1 MRQKAKGGGVINYAE
16 HPPAPA
22 LDGLVKAFW
31 RLEAHGDAGAWIDH
45 QAVPDGCVEIIART
59 RGRSRW
65 GGEQPALFAAGY
77 NDAPVTFAF
86 SGDACF
92 VAARLWPWAW
102 PFVCDLPLAAIRNL
116 WAPIAAPAFATI
128 AEAEAVLA
136 DRLRGA
142 PVATVGRA
150 ILAAASVAD
159 MRARAGLSPRALQ
172 RWFETHVGLPPR
184 RYLALL
190 RFQKA
195 FADMRSEGSLADHA
209 AGHGFADQAH
219 MARAFRGLA
228 GVPAGQA
235 RRRAK
240 GPFLR

>member
-1 MRQKAKGGGVINYAE
+1 MIDYAE
-16 HPPAPA
+16 HPPAPE
-22 LDGLVKAFW
+22 LDGLVKTYW
-31 RLEAHGDAGAWIDH
+31 RLEARGDADVWIDH

-77 NDAPVTFAF
+77 NDAPIAFAF

-102 PFVCDLPLAAIRNL
+102 PFVGDLPLAAIRNR
-116 WAPIAAPAFATI
+116 WAPLGAPAFATMV
-128 AEAEAVLA
+128 EAESILIEK
-136 DRLRGA
+136 LRGA
-142 PVATVGRA
+142 PTAAIGRA
-150 ILAAASVAD
+150 IIASATVAE
-159 MRARAGLSPRALQ
+159 MRVHTGLSPRALQ
-172 RWFETHVGLPPR
+172 RWFEAHVGLPPR
-184 RYLALL
+184 HYLRLL

-195 FADMRSEGSLADHA
+195 FAGMTGEGTLADHA

-228 GVPAGQA
+228 GLPAGQA

>member
-1 MRQKAKGGGVINYAE
+1 MIDYAE
-16 HPPAPA
+16 YPPPPS

-31 RLEAHGDAGAWIDH
+31 RLTAHGAPDAWTDH
-45 QAVPDGCVEIIART
+45 QAVPDGCIEIIART

-65 GGEQPALFAAGY
+65 NEEQPALFAAGY
-77 NDAPVTFAF
+77 NDAPIAFAF

-102 PFVCDLPLAAIRNL
+102 PFVSDLPLATIRNR
-116 WAPIAAPAFATI
+116 WAPLDAPVFATI
-128 AEAEAVLA
+128 AEAEAVLTE
-136 DRLRGA
+136 RLRRA
-142 PVATVGRA
+142 PTATIGRA
-150 ILAAASVAD
+150 ILAAASVAEI
-159 MRARAGLSPRALQ
+159 RASTGMTPRALQ

-190 RFQKA
+190 RFHKA
-195 FADMRSEGSLADHA
+195 FEEVGGQDTLADHA
-209 AGHGFADQAH
+209 AAHGFADQAH

-228 GVPAGQA
+228 GVPANQA
-235 RRRAK
+235 RARAK